1 MLCNKNIKI
10 MEFSA
15 IQIATFLSGTVE
27 GDPEVKVY
35 NVAKIEE
42 GAPGM
47 LSFLANPKYEH
58 YLYTTNSSIVLINND
73 LKLQDKVSATLIR
86 VPDAYASFA
95 QLLGLY
101 QQFIQAKSGISS
113 LSFISKD
120 ATYGDDVYI
129 GEFAFIGER
138 VKIGNRV
145 KIYPQAYIGDDAVIG
160 DDTVIYA
167 GAKLY
172 PQTVVG
178 NSCILHSGCVIGA
191 DGFGFAPQEDGS
203 YKKIPQIGNV
213 SIGDNVEIGANTC
226 VDCATMGST
235 RIHNGVKLDNLIQ
248 VAHNVELGNNT
259 AMAAQTGVSGSTKIG
274 ANCIVAGQ
282 VGIAG
287 HLHIANNTKIG
298 AQSGIISNIKREGEE
313 VMGSPVMPVKDFLRM
328 SIHLRQMDKLVRR
341 VEELEK
347 KLNEKQ

>member
-1 MLCNKNIKI
+1 

-15 IQIATFLSGTVE
+15 VQIATFLSGTVE

-47 LSFLANPKYEH
+47 LSFLANPKYSQ
-58 YLYTTNSSIVLINND
+58 YLYTTKSSIVLINND
-73 LKLQDKVSATLIR
+73 FELQGEVTATLIR
-86 VPDAYASFA
+86 VPDAYAAFA

-101 QQFIQAKSGISS
+101 QQFMQSKTGVSS
-113 LSFISKD
+113 LAFISKD

-160 DDTVIYA
+160 DDTIVYA

-172 PQTVVG
+172 AQTVVG
-178 NSCILHSGCVIGA
+178 KSCILHSGCVIGA

-298 AQSGIISNIKREGEE
+298 AQSGIISNIKKEGEE

>member
-1 MLCNKNIKI
+1 

-15 IQIATFLSGTVE
+15 VQIATFLSGTVE

-47 LSFLANPKYEH
+47 LSFLANPKYSQ
-58 YLYTTNSSIVLINND
+58 YLYTTKSSIVLINND
-73 LKLQDKVSATLIR
+73 FELQGEVTATLIR
-86 VPDAYASFA
+86 VPDAYAAFA

-101 QQFIQAKSGISS
+101 QQFMQSKSGVSS
-113 LSFISKD
+113 LAFISKD

-160 DDTVIYA
+160 DDTIVYA

-172 PQTVVG
+172 AQTVVG
-178 NSCILHSGCVIGA
+178 KSCILHSGCVIGA

>member
-1 MLCNKNIKI
+1 

-15 IQIATFLSGTVE
+15 LQIATFLSGTVE

-47 LSFLANPKYEH
+47 LSFLANPKYSQ
-58 YLYTTNSSIVLINND
+58 YLYTTKSSIVLINND
-73 LKLQDKVSATLIR
+73 FELQDKVSATLIR
-86 VPDAYASFA
+86 VPDAYAAFA

-101 QQFIQAKSGISS
+101 QQFMQAKSGVSS

-120 ATYGDDVYI
+120 ATYGEDAYI

-145 KIYPQAYIGDDAVIG
+145 KIYPQTYIGDDCVIG

-172 PQTVVG
+172 AQTVVG
-178 NSCILHSGCVIGA
+178 KSCILHSGCVIGA

-235 RIHNGVKLDNLIQ
+235 RIHDGVKLDNLIQ
-248 VAHNVELGNNT
+248 IAHNVELGNNT

-347 KLNEKQ
+347 KLNEKQQ

>member
-1 MLCNKNIKI
+1 

-15 IQIATFLSGTVE
+15 LQIATFLSGTVE
-27 GDPEVKVY
+27 GDPEIKVY

-47 LSFLANPKYEH
+47 LSFLANPKYSQ
-58 YLYTTNSSIVLINND
+58 YLYTTKSSIVLINND
-73 LKLQDKVSATLIR
+73 FELQGEVTATLIR
-86 VPDAYASFA
+86 VPDAYAAFA

-101 QQFIQAKSGISS
+101 QQFMQSKTGVSS
-113 LSFISKD
+113 LAFISKD

-160 DDTVIYA
+160 DDTIVYA

-172 PQTVVG
+172 AQTVVG
-178 NSCILHSGCVIGA
+178 KSCILHSGCVIGA

-341 VEELEK
+341 IEELEK

>member
-1 MLCNKNIKI
+1 

-47 LSFLANPKYEH
+47 LSFLANPKYSQ
-58 YLYTTNSSIVLINND
+58 YLYTTQSSIVLINND
-73 LKLQDKVSATLIR
+73 FELQDKVSATLIR
-86 VPDAYASFA
+86 VPDAYAAFA

-101 QQFIQAKSGISS
+101 QQFMQSKSGVSS

-120 ATYGDDVYI
+120 ATYGEDVYI

-138 VKIGNRV
+138 AKIGNRV
-145 KIYPQAYIGDDAVIG
+145 KIYPQVYIGDDVVIG
-160 DDTVIYA
+160 DDTIIYA

-172 PQTVVG
+172 AQTVVG
-178 NSCILHSGCVIGA
+178 KSCILHSGCVIGA

-203 YKKIPQIGNV
+203 YNKIPQIGNV
-213 SIGDNVEIGANTC
+213 VLGDNVEIGANTC

-235 RIHNGVKLDNLIQ
+235 RIKDGVKLDNLIQ
-248 VAHNVELGNNT
+248 IAHNVEVGTNT
-259 AMAAQTGVSGSTKIG
+259 AIAAQTGVSGSTKIG
-274 ANCIVAGQ
+274 KNCVIAGQ
-282 VGIAG
+282 VGMVG
-287 HLHIANNTKIG
+287 HIHIADKTKIG
-298 AQSGIISNIKREGEE
+298 AQSGILGSVKKEGEE
-313 VMGSPVMPVKDFLRM
+313 LMGSPAIKLRDYLKM
-328 SIHLRQMDKLVRR
+328 SVYTKNIEKLVKR

-347 KLNEKQ
+347 KLNDNK

>member
-1 MLCNKNIKI
+1 

-15 IQIATFLSGTVE
+15 LQIATFLSGTVE

-47 LSFLANPKYEH
+47 LSFLANPKYSQ
-58 YLYTTNSSIVLINND
+58 YLYTTKSSIVLINND
-73 LKLQDKVSATLIR
+73 FELQDKVSATLIR
-86 VPDAYASFA
+86 VPDAYAAFA

-101 QQFIQAKSGISS
+101 QQFMQAKSGVSS

-120 ATYGDDVYI
+120 ATYGEDAYI

-145 KIYPQAYIGDDAVIG
+145 KIYPQAYIGDDCVIG

-172 PQTVVG
+172 AQTVVG
-178 NSCILHSGCVIGA
+178 KSCILHSGCVIGA

-213 SIGDNVEIGANTC
+213 VLGNNVEIGANTC
-226 VDCATMGST
+226 IDCATMGST
-235 RIHNGVKLDNLIQ
+235 RINDGVKLDNLIQ
-248 VAHNVELGNNT
+248 IAHNVELGKNT
-259 AMAAQTGVSGSTKIG
+259 AIAAQTGVSGSTKIG
-274 ANCIVAGQ
+274 SNCVIAGQ
-282 VGIAG
+282 VGFVG
-287 HLHIANNTKIG
+287 HIHIADGTKIG
-298 AQSGIISNIKREGEE
+298 AQSGILGNVKKNGEE
-313 VMGSPVMPVKDFLRM
+313 IMGSPAMPLKDYLRM
-328 SIHLRQMDKLVRR
+328 SVYTKNIEKLVKR
-341 VEELEK
+341 VEALEK
-347 KLNEKQ
+347 QLKEKQQ

>member
-1 MLCNKNIKI
+1 

-15 IQIATFLSGTVE
+15 VQIATFLSGTVE

-47 LSFLANPKYEH
+47 LSFLANPKYSQ
-58 YLYTTNSSIVLINND
+58 YLYTTKSSIVLINND
-73 LKLQDKVSATLIR
+73 FELQGEVTATLIR
-86 VPDAYASFA
+86 VPDAYAAFA

-101 QQFIQAKSGISS
+101 QQFMQSKTGVSS
-113 LSFISKD
+113 LAFISKD

-160 DDTVIYA
+160 DDTIVYA

-172 PQTVVG
+172 AQTVVG
-178 NSCILHSGCVIGA
+178 KSCILHSGCVIGA

-235 RIHNGVKLDNLIQ
+235 RIHDGVKLDNLIQ
-248 VAHNVELGNNT
+248 IAHNVELGNNT

-341 VEELEK
+341 IEELEK
-347 KLNEKQ
+347 KLNEKQQ

>member
-1 MLCNKNIKI
+1 

-42 GAPGM
+42 GTPGM
-47 LSFLANPKYEH
+47 LSFLANPKYAQ
-58 YLYTTNSSIVLINND
+58 YLYTTKSSIVLINND
-73 LKLQDKVSATLIR
+73 FELQGEVSATLIR
-86 VPDAYASFA
+86 VPDAYAAFA

-101 QQFIQAKSGISS
+101 QQFMQTKSGVSS

-120 ATYGDDVYI
+120 ATYGEDVYI

-145 KIYPQAYIGDDAVIG
+145 KIYPQAYIGDDCVIG

-172 PQTVVG
+172 AQTVVG
-178 NSCILHSGCVIGA
+178 KSCILHSGCVIGA

-213 SIGDNVEIGANTC
+213 SLGDNVEIGANTC
-226 VDCATMGST
+226 IDCATMGST
-235 RIHNGVKLDNLIQ
+235 KIHDGVKLDNLIQ
-248 VAHNVELGNNT
+248 IAHNVELGRNT
-259 AMAAQTGVSGSTKIG
+259 AIAAQTGVSGSTKLG
-274 ANCIVAGQ
+274 SNCIVAGQ
-282 VGIAG
+282 VGFAG
-287 HLHIANNTKIG
+287 HIHIANNTKIG
-298 AQSGIISNIKREGEE
+298 AQSGVLGNVKKEGEE
-313 VMGSPVMPVKDFLRM
+313 LMGYPAFNVKEYLRM
-328 SIHLRQMDKLVRR
+328 SIHTRNLDKLVKR

-347 KLNEKQ
+347 QLKEKQQ

>member
-1 MLCNKNIKI
+1 

-15 IQIATFLSGTVE
+15 VQIATFLSGTVE

-47 LSFLANPKYEH
+47 LSFLANPKYSQ
-58 YLYTTNSSIVLINND
+58 YLYTTKSSIVLINND
-73 LKLQDKVSATLIR
+73 FELQGEVAATLIR
-86 VPDAYASFA
+86 VPDAYAAFA

-101 QQFIQAKSGISS
+101 QQFMQSKTGVSS
-113 LSFISKD
+113 LAFISKD

-160 DDTVIYA
+160 DDTIVYA

-172 PQTVVG
+172 AQTVVG
-178 NSCILHSGCVIGA
+178 KSCILHSGCVIGA

-347 KLNEKQ
+347 KLNEKQQ

>member
-1 MLCNKNIKI
+1 

-15 IQIATFLSGTVE
+15 VQIATFLSGTVE

-47 LSFLANPKYEH
+47 LSFLANPKYSQ
-58 YLYTTNSSIVLINND
+58 YLYTTKSSIVLINND
-73 LKLQDKVSATLIR
+73 FELQGEVTATLIR
-86 VPDAYASFA
+86 VPDAYAAFA

-101 QQFIQAKSGISS
+101 QQFMQSKTGVSS
-113 LSFISKD
+113 LAFISKD

-145 KIYPQAYIGDDAVIG
+145 KIYPQAYIGDDCVIG

-172 PQTVVG
+172 AQTVVG
-178 NSCILHSGCVIGA
+178 KSCILHSGCVIGA

-347 KLNEKQ
+347 KLNEKQQ

>member
-1 MLCNKNIKI
+1 

-47 LSFLANPKYEH
+47 LSFLANPKYSQ
-58 YLYTTNSSIVLINND
+58 YLYTTKSSIVLINND
-73 LKLQDKVSATLIR
+73 FELQGEVSATLIR
-86 VPDAYASFA
+86 VPDAYAAFA

-101 QQFIQAKSGISS
+101 QQFMQSKTGVSS
-113 LSFISKD
+113 LAFISKD
-120 ATYGDDVYI
+120 ATYGEDVYI

-145 KIYPQAYIGDDAVIG
+145 KIYPQVYIGDDAVID
-160 DDTVIYA
+160 DDTIIYA

-172 PQTVVG
+172 AQTVVG
-178 NSCILHSGCVIGA
+178 KSCILHSGCVIGA

-213 SIGDNVEIGANTC
+213 AIGDNVEIGANTC

-235 RIHNGVKLDNLIQ
+235 RIHDGVKLDNLIQ
-248 VAHNVELGNNT
+248 IAHNVELGRNT
-259 AMAAQTGVSGSTKIG
+259 AIAAQTGVSGSTKLG
-274 ANCIVAGQ
+274 SNCIVAGQ
-282 VGIAG
+282 VGFVG
-287 HLHIANNTKIG
+287 HIHIANNTKIG
-298 AQSGIISNIKREGEE
+298 AQSGVIGSVKKEGEE
-313 VMGSPVMPVKDFLRM
+313 LMGYPAFNVKDYLRM
-328 SIHLRQMDKLVRR
+328 SIHTRNLDKLVKR

-347 KLNEKQ
+347 QLKEKQQ

>member
-1 MLCNKNIKI
+1 

-47 LSFLANPKYEH
+47 LSFLANPKYSQ
-58 YLYTTNSSIVLINND
+58 YLYTTQSSIVLINND
-73 LKLQDKVSATLIR
+73 FELQGEVSATLIR
-86 VPDAYASFA
+86 VPDAYAAFA

-101 QQFIQAKSGISS
+101 QQFMQSKTGVSS
-113 LSFISKD
+113 LSFVSKD
-120 ATYGDDVYI
+120 ASYGEDVYI

-138 VKIGNRV
+138 AKIGNRV
-145 KIYPQAYIGDDAVIG
+145 KIYPQVYIGDDVVIG

-172 PQTVVG
+172 AQSVVG
-178 NSCILHSGCVIGA
+178 KSCVLHSGCVIGA

-213 SIGDNVEIGANTC
+213 VLGDNVEIGANTC
-226 VDCATMGST
+226 IDCATMGST
-235 RIHNGVKLDNLIQ
+235 RIQDGVKLDNLIQ
-248 VAHNVELGNNT
+248 IAHNVELGKNT
-259 AMAAQTGVSGSTKIG
+259 VIAAQTGVSGSTKIG
-274 ANCIVAGQ
+274 NNCIIAGQ
-282 VGIAG
+282 VGFVG
-287 HLHIANNTKIG
+287 HIHIADNTKIG
-298 AQSGIISNIKREGEE
+298 AQSGILGSIKKEGEE
-313 VMGSPVMPVKDFLRM
+313 VMGSPAINLKDYLRM
-328 SIHLRQMDKLVRR
+328 SVYTKNIEKLVKR

-347 KLNEKQ
+347 KLKEQQQ

>member
-1 MLCNKNIKI
+1 

-15 IQIATFLSGTVE
+15 VQIAKFLSGTVE

-47 LSFLANPKYEH
+47 LSFLANPKYSQ
-58 YLYTTNSSIVLINND
+58 YLYTTKSSIVLINND
-73 LKLQDKVSATLIR
+73 FELQGEVTATLIR
-86 VPDAYASFA
+86 VPDAYAAFA

-101 QQFIQAKSGISS
+101 QQFMQSKTGVSS
-113 LSFISKD
+113 LAFISKD

-160 DDTVIYA
+160 DDTIVYA

-172 PQTVVG
+172 AQTVVG
-178 NSCILHSGCVIGA
+178 KSCILHSGCVIGA

-341 VEELEK
+341 IEELEK

>member
-1 MLCNKNIKI
+1 

-27 GDPEVKVY
+27 GNPEVKVY

-47 LSFLANPKYEH
+47 LSFLANPKYSQ
-58 YLYTTNSSIVLINND
+58 YLYTTKSSIVLINND
-73 LKLQDKVSATLIR
+73 FELQDKVSATLIR
-86 VPDAYASFA
+86 VPDAYAAFA

-101 QQFIQAKSGISS
+101 QQFIQSKAGVSS

-120 ATYGDDVYI
+120 ATYGEDVYI

-138 VKIGNRV
+138 AKIGNRV
-145 KIYPQAYIGDDAVIG
+145 KIYPQTYIGDDVVIG

-172 PQTVVG
+172 AQTVVG

-203 YKKIPQIGNV
+203 YNKIPQIGNV
-213 SIGDNVEIGANTC
+213 VLGNNVEIGANTC

-235 RIHNGVKLDNLIQ
+235 RIQDGVKLDNLIQ
-248 VAHNVELGNNT
+248 IAHNVEIGKNT
-259 AMAAQTGVSGSTKIG
+259 AIAAQTGVSGSTKLG
-274 ANCIVAGQ
+274 SNCVVAGQ
-282 VGIAG
+282 VGFVGHISIADR
-287 HLHIANNTKIG
+287 TKIG
-298 AQSGIISNIKREGEE
+298 AQSGILGSVKNEGEE
-313 VMGSPVMPVKDFLRM
+313 LMGSPAIKLRDYLRM
-328 SIHLRQMDKLVRR
+328 SVYTKNIEKLAKR
-341 VEELEK
+341 VEELER
-347 KLNEKQ
+347 KLNEQN

>member
-1 MLCNKNIKI
+1 

-15 IQIATFLSGTVE
+15 LQIATFLSGTVE

-42 GAPGM
+42 GSPGM
-47 LSFLANPKYEH
+47 LSFLANPKYSQ
-58 YLYTTNSSIVLINND
+58 YLYTTKSSIVLINND
-73 LKLQDKVSATLIR
+73 FELQDKVSATLIR
-86 VPDAYASFA
+86 VPDAYAAFA

-101 QQFIQAKSGISS
+101 QQFMQAKSGVSS

-120 ATYGDDVYI
+120 ATYGEDAYI

-145 KIYPQAYIGDDAVIG
+145 KIYPQAYIGDDCVIG

-172 PQTVVG
+172 AQTVVG
-178 NSCILHSGCVIGA
+178 KSCILHSGCVIGA

-226 VDCATMGST
+226 IDCATMGST
-235 RIHNGVKLDNLIQ
+235 RIHDGVKLDNLIQ
-248 VAHNVELGNNT
+248 IAHNVELGDNT
-259 AMAAQTGVSGSTKIG
+259 AIAAQTGISGSTKIG
-274 ANCIVAGQ
+274 NNCIIAGQ
-282 VGIAG
+282 VGFVG
-287 HLHIANNTKIG
+287 HIHIANNTKIG
-298 AQSGIISNIKREGEE
+298 AQSGVIGSVKKEGEE
-313 VMGSPVMPVKDFLRM
+313 LMGYPAFNVKDFLR
-328 SIHLRQMDKLVRR
+328 SSVHSRNLDKLMKR

-347 KLNEKQ
+347 KLNEKQQ

>member
-1 MLCNKNIKI
+1 

-47 LSFLANPKYEH
+47 LSFLANPKYSQ
-58 YLYTTNSSIVLINND
+58 YLYTTKSSIVLINND
-73 LKLQDKVSATLIR
+73 FELQDKVSATLIR
-86 VPDAYASFA
+86 VPDAYAAFA

-101 QQFIQAKSGISS
+101 QQFMQSKSGVSS
-113 LSFISKD
+113 LAFISKD
-120 ATYGDDVYI
+120 ASYGDDVYI

-138 VKIGNRV
+138 AKIGNRV
-145 KIYPQAYIGDDAVIG
+145 KIYPQVYIGDDVVIG
-160 DDTVIYA
+160 DDTTIYA

-172 PQTVVG
+172 AQTVVG

-203 YKKIPQIGNV
+203 YNKIPQIGNV
-213 SIGDNVEIGANTC
+213 VLGNNVEIGANTC

-235 RIHNGVKLDNLIQ
+235 KIQDGVKLDNLIQ
-248 VAHNVELGNNT
+248 IAHNVEVGKNT
-259 AMAAQTGVSGSTKIG
+259 AVAAQTGVSGSTKIG
-274 ANCIVAGQ
+274 ANCVIAGQ
-282 VGIAG
+282 VGMAG
-287 HLHIANNTKIG
+287 HIHIADRTKIG
-298 AQSGIISNIKREGEE
+298 AQSGILGNVKKEGEE
-313 VMGSPVMPVKDFLRM
+313 LMGSPAINLRDYLRM
-328 SIHLRQMDKLVRR
+328 SVYTKNIEKLVKR

-347 KLNEKQ
+347 KLRGFL

>member
-1 MLCNKNIKI
+1 

-47 LSFLANPKYEH
+47 LSFLANPKYSQ
-58 YLYTTNSSIVLINND
+58 YLYTTKSSIVLINND
-73 LKLQDKVSATLIR
+73 FELQDKVSATLIR
-86 VPDAYASFA
+86 VPDAYAAFA

-101 QQFIQAKSGISS
+101 QQFMQAKTGVSS
-113 LSFISKD
+113 LSFIAKD

-129 GEFAFIGER
+129 GEFAFVGER
-138 VKIGNRV
+138 AKIGNRV
-145 KIYPQAYIGDDAVIG
+145 KIYPQAYIGDDVVIG
-160 DDTVIYA
+160 DDTVVYA

-172 PQTVVG
+172 AQTVVG
-178 NSCILHSGCVIGA
+178 KSCILHSGCVLGA

-213 SIGDNVEIGANTC
+213 TLGDNVEIGANTC
-226 VDCATMGST
+226 IDCATMGST
-235 RIHNGVKLDNLIQ
+235 RIHDGVKLDNLIQ
-248 VAHNVELGNNT
+248 IAHNVELGKNT
-259 AMAAQTGVSGSTKIG
+259 AIAAQTGVSGSTKIG
-274 ANCIVAGQ
+274 SNCIIAGQ
-282 VGIAG
+282 VGFVG
-287 HLHIANNTKIG
+287 HIHIANNTKIG
-298 AQSGIISNIKREGEE
+298 AQSGVLGNIKKEGES
-313 VMGSPVMPVKDFLRM
+313 VMGSPAMNVKDFLRM
-328 SIHLRQMDKLVRR
+328 SVYNKNIEKLVKR

-347 KLNEKQ
+347 KLNEK

>member
-1 MLCNKNIKI
+1 

-47 LSFLANPKYEH
+47 LSFLANPKYSQ
-58 YLYTTNSSIVLINND
+58 YLYTTQSSIVLINND
-73 LKLQDKVSATLIR
+73 FELQDKVSATLIR
-86 VPDAYASFA
+86 VPDAYAAFA

-101 QQFIQAKSGISS
+101 QQFMQSKSGVSS
-113 LSFISKD
+113 LAFISKD
-120 ATYGDDVYI
+120 ASYGEDVYI
-129 GEFAFIGER
+129 GEFAFVGER
-138 VKIGNRV
+138 AKIGNRV
-145 KIYPQAYIGDDAVIG
+145 KIYPQVYIGDDVVIG

-172 PQTVVG
+172 AQTVVG

-191 DGFGFAPQEDGS
+191 DGFGFAPQEDGT
-203 YKKIPQIGNV
+203 YNKIPQIGNV
-213 SIGDNVEIGANTC
+213 VLGNNVEIGANTC

-235 RIHNGVKLDNLIQ
+235 KIHDGVKLDNLIQ
-248 VAHNVELGNNT
+248 IAHNVEVGRNT
-259 AMAAQTGVSGSTKIG
+259 AVAAQTGVSGSTKIG
-274 ANCIVAGQ
+274 ANCVIAGQ
-282 VGIAG
+282 VGMVG
-287 HLHIANNTKIG
+287 HIHIADRTKIG
-298 AQSGIISNIKREGEE
+298 AQSGILGNVKKEGEE
-313 VMGSPVMPVKDFLRM
+313 LMGSPAMNLRDYLRM
-328 SIHLRQMDKLVRR
+328 SVYTKNIEKLVKR

>member
-1 MLCNKNIKI
+1 

-42 GAPGM
+42 GTPGM
-47 LSFLANPKYEH
+47 LSFLANPKYSQ
-58 YLYTTNSSIVLINND
+58 YLYTTKSSIVLINND
-73 LKLQDKVSATLIR
+73 FELQDKVSATLIR
-86 VPDAYASFA
+86 VPDAYAAFA

-101 QQFIQAKSGISS
+101 QQFMQAKTGVSS

-145 KIYPQAYIGDDAVIG
+145 KIYPQAYIGDDCVIG

-172 PQTVVG
+172 AQTVVG
-178 NSCILHSGCVIGA
+178 KSCILHSGCVIGA

-213 SIGDNVEIGANTC
+213 SLGDNVEIGANTC

-235 RIHNGVKLDNLIQ
+235 RIHDGVKLDNLIQ
-248 VAHNVELGNNT
+248 IAHNVELGKNT
-259 AMAAQTGVSGSTKIG
+259 AIAAQTGVSGSTKIG
-274 ANCIVAGQ
+274 SGCIIGGQ
-282 VGIAG
+282 VGFAG
-287 HLHIANNTKIG
+287 HIHIANNTKIG
-298 AQSGIISNIKREGEE
+298 AQSGLLGNVKKEGEE
-313 VMGSPVMPVKDFLRM
+313 LMGSPAINVKDFLRM
-328 SIHLRQMDKLVRR
+328 SVYTKNLEKLAKR
-341 VEELEK
+341 VEQLEK
-347 KLNEKQ
+347 QLKEKQQ

>member
-1 MLCNKNIKI
+1 

-15 IQIATFLSGTVE
+15 LQIATFLSGTVE
-27 GDPEVKVY
+27 GDPEIKVY

-47 LSFLANPKYEH
+47 LSFLANPKYSQ
-58 YLYTTNSSIVLINND
+58 YLYTTKSSIVLINND
-73 LKLQDKVSATLIR
+73 FELQDKVSATLIR
-86 VPDAYASFA
+86 VPDAYAAFA

-101 QQFIQAKSGISS
+101 QQFMQAKSGVSS

-120 ATYGDDVYI
+120 AAYGDDVYI

-160 DDTVIYA
+160 DDTIVYA

-172 PQTVVG
+172 AQTVVG
-178 NSCILHSGCVIGA
+178 KSCILHSGCVIGA

-235 RIHNGVKLDNLIQ
+235 RIHDGVKLDNLIQ
-248 VAHNVELGNNT
+248 IAHNVELGNNT

-341 VEELEK
+341 IEELEK

>member
-1 MLCNKNIKI
+1 

-47 LSFLANPKYEH
+47 LSFLANPKYSQ
-58 YLYTTNSSIVLINND
+58 YLYTTQSSIVLINND
-73 LKLQDKVSATLIR
+73 FELQDKVAATLIR
-86 VPDAYASFA
+86 VPDAYAAFA

-101 QQFIQAKSGISS
+101 QQFMQSKSGVSS

-120 ATYGDDVYI
+120 ATYGEDVYI

-138 VKIGNRV
+138 AKIGNRV
-145 KIYPQAYIGDDAVIG
+145 KIYPQVYIGDDVVIG

-172 PQTVVG
+172 AQTVVG
-178 NSCILHSGCVIGA
+178 KSCILHSGCVIGA

-203 YKKIPQIGNV
+203 YNKIPQIGNV
-213 SIGDNVEIGANTC
+213 VLGDNVEIGANTC

-235 RIHNGVKLDNLIQ
+235 RIKDGVKLDNLIQ
-248 VAHNVELGNNT
+248 IAHNVEVGTNT
-259 AMAAQTGVSGSTKIG
+259 AIAAQTGVSGSTKIG
-274 ANCIVAGQ
+274 KNCVIAGQ
-282 VGIAG
+282 VGMVG
-287 HLHIANNTKIG
+287 HIHIADKTKIG
-298 AQSGIISNIKREGEE
+298 AQSGILGSVKKEGEE
-313 VMGSPVMPVKDFLRM
+313 LMGSPAIKLRDYLKM
-328 SIHLRQMDKLVRR
+328 SVYTKNIEKLVKR

-347 KLNEKQ
+347 KLNDNK

>member
-1 MLCNKNIKI
+1 

-47 LSFLANPKYEH
+47 LSFLANPKYSQ
-58 YLYTTNSSIVLINND
+58 YLYTTQSSIVLINND
-73 LKLQDKVSATLIR
+73 FELQDKVSATLIR
-86 VPDAYASFA
+86 VPDAYAAFA

-101 QQFIQAKSGISS
+101 QQFMQSKSGVSS
-113 LSFISKD
+113 LAFISKD
-120 ATYGDDVYI
+120 ASYGEDVYI
-129 GEFAFIGER
+129 GEFAFVGER
-138 VKIGNRV
+138 AKIGNRV
-145 KIYPQAYIGDDAVIG
+145 KIYPQVYIGDDVVIG

-172 PQTVVG
+172 AQTVVG

-191 DGFGFAPQEDGS
+191 DGFGFAPQEDGT
-203 YKKIPQIGNV
+203 YNKIPQIGNV
-213 SIGDNVEIGANTC
+213 VLGNNVEIGANTC

-235 RIHNGVKLDNLIQ
+235 KIQDGVKLDNLIQ
-248 VAHNVELGNNT
+248 IAHNVEVGKNT
-259 AMAAQTGVSGSTKIG
+259 AVAAQTGVSGSTKIG
-274 ANCIVAGQ
+274 ANCVIAGQ
-282 VGIAG
+282 VGMVG
-287 HLHIANNTKIG
+287 HIHIADRTKIG
-298 AQSGIISNIKREGEE
+298 AQSGILGNVTKEGEE
-313 VMGSPVMPVKDFLRM
+313 LMGSPAMNLRDYLRM
-328 SIHLRQMDKLVRR
+328 SVYTKNIEKLVKR
-341 VEELEK
+341 VEDLEK

>member
-1 MLCNKNIKI
+1 

-27 GDPEVKVY
+27 GDPDVKVY

-47 LSFLANPKYEH
+47 LSFLANPKYSQ
-58 YLYTTNSSIVLINND
+58 YLYTTQSSIVLVNYD
-73 LKLQDKVSATLIR
+73 FELQDKVSATLIR
-86 VPDAYASFA
+86 VPDAYAAFA

-101 QQFIQAKSGISS
+101 QQFMQSKSGVSS

-120 ATYGDDVYI
+120 ASYGDDVYI

-138 VKIGNRV
+138 AKIGDRV
-145 KIYPQAYIGDDAVIG
+145 KIYPQVYIGDDVVIG

-172 PQTVVG
+172 AQTVVG
-178 NSCILHSGCVIGA
+178 KSCILHSGCVIGA
-191 DGFGFAPQEDGS
+191 DGFGFAPQNDGS
-203 YKKIPQIGNV
+203 YNKIPQIGNV
-213 SIGDNVEIGANTC
+213 VLGNNVEIGANTC

-235 RIHNGVKLDNLIQ
+235 RIQDGVKLDNLIQ
-248 VAHNVELGNNT
+248 IAHNVEVGKNT
-259 AMAAQTGVSGSTKIG
+259 AIAAQTGVSGSTKIG
-274 ANCIVAGQ
+274 SNCIVAGQ
-282 VGIAG
+282 VGMVGHISIADK
-287 HLHIANNTKIG
+287 TKIG
-298 AQSGIISNIKREGEE
+298 AQSGILGNVKKEGEE
-313 VMGSPVMPVKDFLRM
+313 LMGSPAMNLRDYLRM
-328 SIHLRQMDKLVRR
+328 SVYTKNIEKLVKR

-347 KLNEKQ
+347 KLNEKQQ